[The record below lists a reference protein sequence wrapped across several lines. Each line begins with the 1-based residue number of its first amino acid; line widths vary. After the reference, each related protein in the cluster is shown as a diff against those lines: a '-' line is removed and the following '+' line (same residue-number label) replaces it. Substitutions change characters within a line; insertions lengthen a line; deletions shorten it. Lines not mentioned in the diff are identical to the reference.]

1 MNVENKN
8 YYNTI
13 NKYKTLI
20 KAVTNLVRLTKNC
33 LKKKAKNDIRNIK
46 ENIK

>member
-8 YYNTI
+8 YYNAI

-20 KAVTNLVRLTKNC
+20 KTDTNLVRLTKNG
-33 LKKKAKNDIRNIK
+33 KREGKNDIRNVK